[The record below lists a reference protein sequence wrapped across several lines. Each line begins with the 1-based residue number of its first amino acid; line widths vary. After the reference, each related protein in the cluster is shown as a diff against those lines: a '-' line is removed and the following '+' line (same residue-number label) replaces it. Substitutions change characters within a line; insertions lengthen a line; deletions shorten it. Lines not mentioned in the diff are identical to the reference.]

1 MSSLKIVVVGM
12 DVRLAGAGDLDAF
25 ARGLYAG
32 NVSFDAGDSGDDAA
46 LASVIEG
53 ALDDAGI
60 PLEAEVAVLTVEAGE
75 GAPASLLEALASA
88 RQWLAGG
95 DADAV
100 VVAAGGAGSAGAVAL
115 QTPAQA
121 AAAPRRYAVLEALE
135 VTAEA
140 RSTPEAV
147 AALHRRAWLQTD
159 LPPASLG
166 YLELAGDAD
175 PRCESAPLEGVRRA
189 YRTAGGALTCG
200 LGALAPGGTA
210 TPMAQL
216 AGFIKTVLCLHQR
229 FIPAQPEWQGPE
241 APERWEG
248 TPFYVDVA
256 SRPWF
261 VPRGERR
268 VAAFHVPASPQ
279 GSGGVVILTDTPSP
293 RRDSRDLRHAACLL
307 PLAAESQAALLARL
321 AEVREAL
328 TDVRT
333 EAELHAV
340 ARRCYETYRETRAA
354 RYTLCLVG
362 EDRDALLRDIAF
374 AFEGVARAFE
384 TQQPWQTPGG
394 SYFTPRPLAG
404 EGAVAFVYP
413 GAFNA
418 YPNLGRDLFRL
429 FPQLHERFEE
439 AASDLGNV
447 MGERLL
453 YPRSL
458 APLSRAEQRAAEEA
472 LLAQPVTLIEA
483 GTIFAMLFTSIL
495 RDDFGVRPAAALG
508 YSLGEASM
516 LWANGVWQDAEA
528 SSRLWRCSP
537 LFRTRLAGPKE
548 AIREAWGIAPT
559 VEDDAFW
566 RTYLLKAPVDA
577 VRAQAAQEPRVE
589 LTMVNTPEE
598 CIIGGDPAGCQRVI
612 QALGCHALPAPYDAV
627 IHAGAM
633 HLERPALV
641 ELYTHVVKQR
651 PSVVFYS
658 AAGYAPL
665 TLESPALARALA
677 DMTCHAVDF
686 PRLVRRVYADGA
698 RLFVEVGPQR
708 TCTRWIERIL
718 AGQPHAAVAMDKKG
732 AATALQVF
740 GVLAQLLSHG
750 VAVEMGQLYAPEAP
764 ALAFHEIR
772 VAAPVGALEA
782 LQAERPGSPSPL
794 TAPFRPAAMR
804 ESFDLVYHAY
814 EDATQHCQR
823 LAEAHSAFL
832 QARQTALR
840 ETGALIRWQIDA
852 YRQWLN
858 GSRNRET
865 PSDRAGRQALFDEAA
880 LQAFAA
886 GAPERCFGSAYAAFA
901 GRRLPC
907 IPNGDLLL
915 MSRIVEATGEPGAL
929 QPGASLVG
937 EYDVPADAWFYR
949 QNAAPAMPYAVL
961 MEIAL
966 QPCGFLSAYLGS
978 ALSCPKSDFYFR
990 NLDGA
995 GRLLW
1000 EPDLRGRTVTNRV
1013 RLLSST
1019 TLGGVILQRFAFT
1032 LACEEKT
1039 FYEGEASFGYFEAAA
1054 LQSQAGLDSGQT
1066 TLPWYKAH
1074 AEVTAEGLE
1083 LRDPAVRQRYYVA
1096 PAGRPHYRLAEGQL
1110 DLLERVCLVADGG
1123 QHGRG
1128 YVYAEAT
1135 VDPRAWFF
1143 KNHFYQDPVMPGSL
1157 GVQAIQQALQAY
1169 AIHEGLGA
1177 GLRYPTFTQIPDHQV
1192 SWKYRGQIQP
1202 EDGALALEAHVREVR
1217 ERPGEVTL
1225 VGDASLWKAD
1235 LRIYEVN
1242 GAGICIRE
1250 KV

>member
-12 DVRLAGAGDLDAF
+12 DVRLAAADDLDAF

-32 NVSFDAGDSGDDAA
+32 NVYFDAGDSGDSVA

-60 PLEAEVAVLTVEAGE
+60 PLEAEVAVLTVGGGE
-75 GAPASLLEALASA
+75 GAPASLPEALASA

-159 LPPASLG
+159 LPLVSLG

-175 PRCESAPLEGVRRA
+175 PRRESASLEGVRRA
-189 YRTAGGALTCG
+189 YRTTTGALTCG

-210 TPMAQL
+210 TPMAQM

-229 FIPAQPEWQGPE
+229 FIPVQPNWRGPE

-248 TPFYVDVA
+248 TPFYVDAA

-261 VPRGERR
+261 VPTGERR
-268 VAAFHVPASPQ
+268 VAAFYVPASPR

-293 RRDSRDLRHAACLL
+293 RRDSRDLQHAACLL
-307 PLAAESQAALLARL
+307 PLVAQSQAALLARL
-321 AEVREAL
+321 AKVREAL
-328 TDVRT
+328 TDART

-340 ARRCYETYRETRAA
+340 ARRCHETYRETRAA

-394 SYFTPRPLAG
+394 SYFTPRPLAR
-404 EGAVAFVYP
+404 EGTVAFVYP

-429 FPQLHERFEE
+429 FPQLHDRFED
-439 AASDLGNV
+439 AASDLGDV
-447 MGERLL
+447 MGERFL

-528 SSRLWRCSP
+528 SSRLWRHSP

-589 LTMVNTPEE
+589 LIMINTPDESL
-598 CIIGGDPAGCQRVI
+598 IGGDPAGCQRVI
-612 QALGCHALPAPYDAV
+612 QALGCHALLAPYDAV

-633 HLERPALV
+633 RLEQPALV
-641 ELYTHVVKQR
+641 ELYTHAVRQR
-651 PSVVFYS
+651 PPVVFYS

-665 TLESPALARALA
+665 TLESPALAHALA
-677 DMTCHAVDF
+677 GMTCRPVDF
-686 PRLVRRVYADGA
+686 PRLVRRAYADGA

-732 AATALQVF
+732 AAAALQVF

-750 VAVEMGQLYAPEAP
+750 VAIEMGQLYAPEAP
-764 ALAFHEIR
+764 ALASQELP
-772 VAAPVGALEA
+772 VAVPVGAIEA
-782 LQAERPGSPSPL
+782 AQAERTGPSSPP
-794 TAPFRPAAMR
+794 TAPFRPAVAL
-804 ESFDLVYHAY
+804 ESFDLVYHNY
-814 EDATQHCQR
+814 EGATRHCQR
-823 LAEAHSAFL
+823 LVEAHSAFL
-832 QARQTALR
+832 QARQTALQ
-840 ETGALIRWQIDA
+840 ETGALIQWQIDA

-858 GSRNRET
+858 GARHRESRAAG
-865 PSDRAGRQALFDEAA
+865 AGRQALFDEAA

-886 GAPERCFGSAYAAFA
+886 GSPERCFGSVYAAFA

-915 MSRIVEATGEPGAL
+915 MSRIVEVTGKPGAL

-949 QNAAPAMPYAVL
+949 QNAAPVMPYAVL

-966 QPCGFLSAYLGS
+966 QPCGFLSAYLES
-978 ALSCPKSDFYFR
+978 ALSRPESDFYFR

-1000 EPDLRGRTVTNRV
+1000 EPDLRGHTVTNRV
-1013 RLLSST
+1013 CLLSST
-1019 TLGGVILQRFAFT
+1019 TLGGVILQRFTFT

-1054 LQSQAGLDSGQT
+1054 LQTQAGLDSGQA

-1074 AEVTAEGLE
+1074 AEATAEGLE

-1096 PAGRPHYRLAEGQL
+1096 PSERPYYRLAEGQL

-1135 VDPRAWFF
+1135 VDPGAWFF
-1143 KNHFYQDPVMPGSL
+1143 KSHFYQDPVMPGSL

-1177 GLRYPTFTQIPDHQV
+1177 GLAHPTFTQIPDHRV

-1217 ERPGEVTL
+1217 ERPGEVIL

-1235 LRIYEVN
+1235 RRIYEVN
-1242 GAGICIRE
+1242 GTGIGIRE
-1250 KV
+1250 QV